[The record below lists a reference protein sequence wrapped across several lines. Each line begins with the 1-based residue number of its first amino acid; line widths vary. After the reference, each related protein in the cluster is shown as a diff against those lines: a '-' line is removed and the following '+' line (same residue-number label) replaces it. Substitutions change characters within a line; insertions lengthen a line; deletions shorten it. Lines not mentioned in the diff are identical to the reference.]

1 MDQPRT
7 YTTSRIASAVGI
19 HPNTVRLYE
28 RIGFITAPERLANG
42 YRVFTDLHLLQ
53 VRLVRAALNVELVQN
68 GLRREVLAIVETMAS
83 QRYDEAISLARQR
96 IDHLRRERCAAED
109 ALRHVRDLLSRS
121 DGSARAERLMLTRK
135 EAADQ
140 LDTTIDALRN
150 WEMNGLLQVK
160 RKQNGYRVYSAADLD
175 RLAIIRALRAAN
187 YSLAAI
193 LRLLDAL
200 DRDATADIGH
210 VLDHPDP
217 DDDILSVCDRLLTS
231 LDAAERNAFEMI
243 ELLER
248 MKNSPE
254 QTLHFATR
262 VGASSS
268 IFGDRKIGGRM
279 NDVVHVRDLVKTYGG
294 VPAVD
299 GIGFDVA
306 IGETFGLLGANGAG
320 KTTTLECLLGVSR
333 PDAGSATI
341 LGLDPRTRR
350 KELFQ
355 RVGVQFQEAR
365 YQDKIT
371 VDELCRATRALYR
384 EADDPA
390 KLLARFS
397 LTEVRKQAVESLS
410 GGQRQRLFVV
420 LALIPRPEVVFL
432 DELTTGLDV
441 KARRDVWNLLDE
453 MRQQGMT
460 IVLTSH
466 FMDEVEALCDRVII
480 LRKGRIVFEGTVAEA
495 VASGPF
501 ASFEDAYLAYAEPAE
516 HAESVEA
523 AEPAAT
529 AHFSEGGAHESL

>member
-217 DDDILSVCDRLLTS
+217 DDDILVYCFR
-231 LDAAERNAFEMI
+231 
-243 ELLER
+243 
-248 MKNSPE
+248 
-254 QTLHFATR
+254 HF
-262 VGASSS
+262 
-268 IFGDRKIGGRM
+268 
-279 NDVVHVRDLVKTYGG
+279 
-294 VPAVD
+294 
-299 GIGFDVA
+299 
-306 IGETFGLLGANGAG
+306 
-320 KTTTLECLLGVSR
+320 SR
-333 PDAGSATI
+333 SG
-341 LGLDPRTRR
+341 
-350 KELFQ
+350 
-355 RVGVQFQEAR
+355 
-365 YQDKIT
+365 
-371 VDELCRATRALYR
+371 RALYLPFQIWDKGR
-384 EADDPA
+384 
-390 KLLARFS
+390 
-397 LTEVRKQAVESLS
+397 VE
-410 GGQRQRLFVV
+410 GGGRRTTSWD
-420 LALIPRPEVVFL
+420 LALDDRIAPPTRSVTWIRQ
-432 DELTTGLDV
+432 DGRSGLD
-441 KARRDVWNLLDE
+441 
-453 MRQQGMT
+453 
-460 IVLTSH
+460 I
-466 FMDEVEALCDRVII
+466 
-480 LRKGRIVFEGTVAEA
+480 
-495 VASGPF
+495 
-501 ASFEDAYLAYAEPAE
+501 
-516 HAESVEA
+516 
-523 AEPAAT
+523 
-529 AHFSEGGAHESL
+529 

>member
-1 MDQPRT
+1 
-7 YTTSRIASAVGI
+7 
-19 HPNTVRLYE
+19 
-28 RIGFITAPERLANG
+28 
-42 YRVFTDLHLLQ
+42 
-53 VRLVRAALNVELVQN
+53 
-68 GLRREVLAIVETMAS
+68 
-83 QRYDEAISLARQR
+83 
-96 IDHLRRERCAAED
+96 
-109 ALRHVRDLLSRS
+109 
-121 DGSARAERLMLTRK
+121 
-135 EAADQ
+135 
-140 LDTTIDALRN
+140 
-150 WEMNGLLQVK
+150 
-160 RKQNGYRVYSAADLD
+160 
-175 RLAIIRALRAAN
+175 
-187 YSLAAI
+187 
-193 LRLLDAL
+193 
-200 DRDATADIGH
+200 
-210 VLDHPDP
+210 
-217 DDDILSVCDRLLTS
+217 
-231 LDAAERNAFEMI
+231 
-243 ELLER
+243 
-248 MKNSPE
+248 
-254 QTLHFATR
+254 
-262 VGASSS
+262 
-268 IFGDRKIGGRM
+268 M

-410 GGQRQRLFVV
+410 GGQRQRLF
-420 LALIPRPEVVFL
+420 EVVFL

-523 AEPAAT
+523 AEPTAT

>member
-1 MDQPRT
+1 
-7 YTTSRIASAVGI
+7 
-19 HPNTVRLYE
+19 
-28 RIGFITAPERLANG
+28 
-42 YRVFTDLHLLQ
+42 
-53 VRLVRAALNVELVQN
+53 
-68 GLRREVLAIVETMAS
+68 
-83 QRYDEAISLARQR
+83 
-96 IDHLRRERCAAED
+96 
-109 ALRHVRDLLSRS
+109 
-121 DGSARAERLMLTRK
+121 
-135 EAADQ
+135 
-140 LDTTIDALRN
+140 
-150 WEMNGLLQVK
+150 
-160 RKQNGYRVYSAADLD
+160 
-175 RLAIIRALRAAN
+175 
-187 YSLAAI
+187 
-193 LRLLDAL
+193 
-200 DRDATADIGH
+200 
-210 VLDHPDP
+210 
-217 DDDILSVCDRLLTS
+217 
-231 LDAAERNAFEMI
+231 
-243 ELLER
+243 
-248 MKNSPE
+248 
-254 QTLHFATR
+254 
-262 VGASSS
+262 
-268 IFGDRKIGGRM
+268 M

-333 PDAGSATI
+333 PDAGSVTI

-410 GGQRQRLFVV
+410 GGQRLFVV

-523 AEPAAT
+523 AAPAAT

>member
-1 MDQPRT
+1 
-7 YTTSRIASAVGI
+7 
-19 HPNTVRLYE
+19 
-28 RIGFITAPERLANG
+28 
-42 YRVFTDLHLLQ
+42 
-53 VRLVRAALNVELVQN
+53 
-68 GLRREVLAIVETMAS
+68 
-83 QRYDEAISLARQR
+83 
-96 IDHLRRERCAAED
+96 
-109 ALRHVRDLLSRS
+109 
-121 DGSARAERLMLTRK
+121 
-135 EAADQ
+135 
-140 LDTTIDALRN
+140 
-150 WEMNGLLQVK
+150 
-160 RKQNGYRVYSAADLD
+160 
-175 RLAIIRALRAAN
+175 
-187 YSLAAI
+187 
-193 LRLLDAL
+193 
-200 DRDATADIGH
+200 
-210 VLDHPDP
+210 
-217 DDDILSVCDRLLTS
+217 
-231 LDAAERNAFEMI
+231 
-243 ELLER
+243 
-248 MKNSPE
+248 
-254 QTLHFATR
+254 
-262 VGASSS
+262 
-268 IFGDRKIGGRM
+268 M

-333 PDAGSATI
+333 PDAGSVTI

-397 LTEVRKQAVESLS
+397 LPEVRKQAVESLS